1 MKYLFAL
8 FVAVPIAATAQ
19 ARPDLSQATARAI
32 SLADAVRLAQHN
44 APATVQAR
52 GQIASGHAALR
63 SAYSAFLPNIS
74 VGASTSRI
82 PGTDRMNPETGQL
95 FRTPAAWQYGN
106 NMSANLELFSG
117 FRRFSELRG
126 AKADIAAAEANE
138 TLQQF
143 SIALNVKQQYYNVLA
158 ARESESAALSQL
170 EQAQQQLKAAS
181 ARVAQGAATKSD
193 SLRSVIQ
200 VGNARLALLTA
211 QNNLLVSNAT
221 LSRLIGAPDLV
232 TAADD
237 SLDTGLSAAV
247 DSVQLAAQA
256 NEGPGVRQATATVTA
271 ARAAARTARSP
282 YLPTISLSVGRSG
295 GGLNNPFGLRD
306 TLYTYSNS
314 LRFSLSYPLFNGYAR
329 EEQVTRTRVQEDVA
343 NAQLRDARLAAQQQ
357 LVQNLGALRLADE
370 RVQIQLASVDAAEED
385 LRVQQQRYSLGAS
398 TLLDLLTSQLTLN
411 QARASLIQAR
421 LDARVARA
429 QIEALI
435 GRELR

>member
-1 MKYLFAL
+1 MKAVLVL
-8 FVAVPIAATAQ
+8 FVAAPIAAAAQ
-19 ARPDLSQATARAI
+19 ARPVATNQARPIA
-32 SLADAVRLAQHN
+32 LEEAVRLAQRN

-52 GQIASGHAALR
+52 GQVASGHAALR
-63 SAYSAFLPNIS
+63 SAYSAFLPSLS
-74 VGASTSRI
+74 VNASTSRI
-82 PGTDRMNPETGQL
+82 PGTDRLNNDGQL

-106 NMSANLELFSG
+106 SISANMELFSG
-117 FRRFSELRG
+117 LRRFSELRG

-138 TLQQF
+138 TLQEF
-143 SIALNVKQQYYNVLA
+143 NIALSVKQQYYNVLA
-158 ARESESAALSQL
+158 ARESEASAQSQL
-170 EQAQQQLKAAS
+170 QQAEQQLKAAS

-200 VGNARLALLTA
+200 VGNAQLALLTA

-232 TAADD
+232 TAVDD
-237 SLDTGLSAAV
+237 SLETGIGTPV
-247 DSVQLAAQA
+247 DSAQLVSLA
-256 NEGPGVRQATATVTA
+256 NEGPSVRQAMAAVTA
-271 ARAAARTARSP
+271 ASAAARTARAP
-282 YLPTISLSVGRSG
+282 YLPTVSLSLGRSG
-295 GGLNNPFGLRD
+295 GGLNNPFGFRD

-314 LRFSLSYPLFNGYAR
+314 LRFSLSYPLFNGYSR

-343 NAQLRDARLAAQQQ
+343 SAQLRDARLAAQQQ
-357 LVQNLGALRLADE
+357 LVQHLGSLRLAE
-370 RVQIQLASVDAAEED
+370 ARVQIQRASVEAAEED
-385 LRVQQQRYSLGAS
+385 LRVQQQRYALGAS